1 MLLRLAPLLF
11 VLFWSTGFI
20 ASKVGGEH
28 AEPFTFL
35 AVRFTLVLAILLTWA
50 FVRKTEWPS
59 RHTMGQAAL
68 TGMLIHT
75 AYLGGVLW
83 ALREGMPAGLV
94 AIVVSTQ
101 PILTGLLAGPLL
113 GEWPGRRHWSGLVL
127 GLAGVLLVLWPK
139 LGNVSFGEALG
150 PLALFSAV
158 ASLIGITLG
167 TLNQKAHGMSG
178 DLVAL
183 TIVQYAA
190 AFASSLV
197 LAMLFETMHVD
208 WTVEFALAL
217 AWLVCV
223 LSIGAIGLLLIMI
236 RAREV
241 TRVTSLFYLV
251 PPTTALMAAA
261 AFGEN
266 LNVIQIVGIG
276 LVMAAVFVI
285 RPLAGK
291 TATPAQP

>member
-1 MLLRLAPLLF
+1 MLLRFAPLLF
-11 VLFWSTGFI
+11 VLLWSTGFI
-20 ASKVGGEH
+20 ASKVGGHH

-35 AVRFTLVLAILLTWA
+35 AVRFTMVLAILLPWA
-50 FVRKTEWPS
+50 LLSQTEWPPL
-59 RHTMGQAAL
+59 RVMAQAAL
-68 TGMLIHT
+68 TGLLIHT

-83 ALREGMPAGLV
+83 ALREGMAAGLV

-113 GEWPGRRHWSGLVL
+113 GEWPGRRHWTGLIL
-127 GLAGVLLVLWPK
+127 GITGVLLVLAPK
-139 LGNVSFGEALG
+139 LGNVTFGEALG
-150 PLALFSAV
+150 PLALASAV
-158 ASLIGITLG
+158 ISLVGITLG

-178 DLVAL
+178 DLLAL

-190 AFASSLV
+190 AFASSLIF
-197 LAMLFETMHVD
+197 ATLFETMRVD
-208 WTVEFALAL
+208 WTIDFALAL
-217 AWLVCV
+217 AWLVLV
-223 LSIGAIGLLLIMI
+223 LSIGAIGLLLLMI

-261 AFGEN
+261 MFGEQ
-266 LNVIQIVGIG
+266 LNVIQIIGIC

-285 RPLAGK
+285 RPMAAR
-291 TATPAQP
+291 TATNPH